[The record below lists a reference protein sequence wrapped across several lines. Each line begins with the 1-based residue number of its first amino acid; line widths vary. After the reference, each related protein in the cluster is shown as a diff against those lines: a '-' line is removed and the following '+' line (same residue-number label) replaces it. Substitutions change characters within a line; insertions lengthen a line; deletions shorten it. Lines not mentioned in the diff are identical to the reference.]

1 MYKGCQ
7 RKMIMIKNPGG
18 DLFDEAYFI
27 LKEKAAKQQV
37 LNDHDMIAEAN
48 RIVGEN
54 MISAYTEKKKKD
66 GRGAYA
72 AVYILGTLSGMGI
85 AGLLIRLFS
94 AV

>member
-27 LKEKAAKQQV
+27 LKEKAVKKQS

-54 MISAYTEKKKKD
+54 MLSDYTEKKKKD
-66 GRGAYA
+66 GRGTCA
-72 AVYILGTLSGMGI
+72 AIYILGVLSGMGV